1 MDMNDPSA
9 VGKIEYFS
17 FPRLV
22 VFGEQD
28 RLSDIAQKM
37 LKTLKPLL
45 VNAGLDCNQ
54 VDINA
59 KDAYQHYFKLG
70 QRNIFDIL
78 LVLKDGQ
85 RWRLDPSV
93 HPSKK
98 LVNTVDLENVIR
110 VECIM
115 APEA

>member
-1 MDMNDPSA
+1 LTTFAYEIISGQKQKIRRYHFVHIGKRKMDPKDPNA

-37 LKTLKPLL
+37 LKSLKPLL
-45 VNAGLDCNQ
+45 LNAGLDCTT

-59 KDAYQHYFKLG
+59 KDAY
-70 QRNIFDIL
+70 
-78 LVLKDGQ
+78 
-85 RWRLDPSV
+85 
-93 HPSKK
+93 
-98 LVNTVDLENVIR
+98 
-110 VECIM
+110 
-115 APEA
+115 